1 MSLRHSKATSA
12 SSTSSDGN
20 ARLQEVLSVGIANI
34 KIGDLGKAV
43 AQEAQEMQTAQ
54 TAQNAPGGQPAP
66 RRVSLPTARS
76 KHQPLVSAR
85 PRYGSAAASAPTS
98 APTPTGGHG
107 GRA

>member
-1 MSLRHSKATSA
+1 M
-12 SSTSSDGN
+12 
-20 ARLQEVLSVGIANI
+20 GIANI

-76 KHQPLVSAR
+76 KHQPDER
-85 PRYGSAAASAPTS
+85 ASALRVGGGVG
-98 APTPTGGHG
+98 ADVGADADRGGHG